1 MYYVPEGLKQQ
12 KYNTKRPCEYLIKDM
27 KSGRELKQQYHR
39 EREGE
44 TDERGIFLITLG
56 YCQDSWLWDF

>member
-1 MYYVPEGLKQQ
+1 
-12 KYNTKRPCEYLIKDM
+12 M
-27 KSGRELKQQYHR
+27 KSGREQKQQYQR

-56 YCQDSWLWDF
+56 YCQDSWLCDFLTEPYFY